1 VTGLDFAMEPPF
13 ECPESDASDVAFVK
27 ATCFIGSRDAVED
40 YMACELFSLSANLAW
55 AKSRMATH

>member
-1 VTGLDFAMEPPF
+1 MEPPF